1 MKVSELKEVLDK
13 SPDDE
18 DVFALL
24 YTKDMFDFPDE
35 DELLLTHA
43 AWAELVAELEQVPF
57 NDLWESVMDGV
68 LDVAVMR
75 EENAD

>member
-13 SPDDE
+13 FPDDE